1 MKKLLKALAILTSF
15 SVLTRALGFLFRI
28 FLSRTLS
35 TQDLGIYQISFS
47 VFMVL
52 ETIVSSGI
60 PLVVSKLT
68 SKYNAENNKK
78 SEFSLLTSAIIIGI
92 ITSLFVCVFVTIF
105 KNLFSL
111 IFTDQRCLSII
122 LVLLPSLVFSSVYAT
137 IRGNLWG
144 HKKYFL
150 VSFTEFL
157 EQLIRIAF
165 CVLFLGLFNFFTD
178 KIMAA
183 IYSYVFSCLVSALV
197 VLIIY
202 FKNNGRFAKPQKG
215 QFKEILRFSTP
226 ITSIRIVSSLLT
238 PLISLIIPMQL
249 VKIGLSSQQAL
260 SLYGIAMGMTFP
272 LLYVPSTL
280 AGSLSMTLVP
290 EISCH
295 IAQNNY
301 NEISNKVHFS
311 IKFGVFISFLFIP
324 IFLAIGKYIG
334 IFIFAN
340 HQSGVFLSYSSFL
353 IIPICLSG
361 ITVSCLNALNLEVK
375 SFINYIFGAMFLI
388 FCIFYLTRYLNIFSL
403 ILGMGL
409 CLSVATL
416 LNITLLN
423 KKLTQN
429 FFNLSYF
436 LKTILASIPAFLI
449 CKWSFNVFYK
459 FLPLFFSIAFS
470 SCLAEIFFLIL
481 ALILNLYNLSFL
493 KQGKKHWI
501 YHKNK

>member
-68 SKYNAENNKK
+68 SKYSIEDNKQK
-78 SEFSLLTSAIIIGI
+78 EFSLLTSAIIIGI
-92 ITSLFVCVFVTIF
+92 ITSIAICFFVSIF
-105 KNLFSL
+105 RNLFSFV
-111 IFTDQRCLSII
+111 FTEQRCLNII
-122 LVLLPSLVFSSVYAT
+122 LVFLPSLVFSSVYAT

-157 EQLIRIAF
+157 EQILRIAF
-165 CVLFLGLFNFFTD
+165 CVLFFGVFNFFAD
-178 KIMAA
+178 KTMTAV
-183 IYSYVFSCLVSALV
+183 YSYIFSCLISAIV

-202 FKNNGRFAKPQKG
+202 FKNSGKFTKPKKED
-215 QFKEILRFSTP
+215 FKNIIKYSTP

-249 VKIGLSSQQAL
+249 IRIGLSSQEAL

-290 EISCH
+290 ELSCH
-295 IAQNNY
+295 IAQNNFS
-301 NEISNKVHFS
+301 EISNKIKFS
-311 IKFGVFISFLFIP
+311 IKFGIFISFLFIP
-324 IFLAIGKYIG
+324 IFLAVGKYIG
-334 IFIFAN
+334 VFIFAN
-340 HQSGVFLSYSSFL
+340 QQSGIFLSYSSFL

-375 SFINYIFGAMFLI
+375 SFINYIFGAIFLI
-388 FCIFYLTRYLNIFSL
+388 FSIFYLTKYLNIFSL
-403 ILGMGL
+403 IIGMGL

-416 LNITLLN
+416 LNILLLN
-423 KKLTQN
+423 KKLSQN
-429 FFNLSYF
+429 FLDFSYF
-436 LKTILASIPAFLI
+436 LKTTFAAIPGFLI
-449 CKWSFNVFYK
+449 CRWSFNIFYTSM
-459 FLPLFFSIAFS
+459 PLFISLAFS
-470 SCLAEIFFLIL
+470 SVLAEVFFLSFG
-481 ALILNLYNLSFL
+481 LILNIYNLSFL
-493 KQGKKHWI
+493 KQSKRPCILHKK
-501 YHKNK
+501 